1 MSESAHFGSAF
12 IALNTLGYHFL
23 GSTYDDRTTCLETK
37 NMKAKIIGR
46 LGLFISIQKW
56 KERQASRSIDGAAYH
71 CIDGK
76 RLYIILRGE
85 YTFMSSVGVD
95 TVPADAV

>member
-37 NMKAKIIGR
+37 IRNAKDIGQPGVFRFDTEEMEWKASWPMKRWSGMP
-46 LGLFISIQKW
+46 S
-56 KERQASRSIDGAAYH
+56 H
-71 CIDGK
+71 CGK
-76 RLYIILRGE
+76 PLVYN
-85 YTFMSSVGVD
+85 T
-95 TVPADAV
+95 